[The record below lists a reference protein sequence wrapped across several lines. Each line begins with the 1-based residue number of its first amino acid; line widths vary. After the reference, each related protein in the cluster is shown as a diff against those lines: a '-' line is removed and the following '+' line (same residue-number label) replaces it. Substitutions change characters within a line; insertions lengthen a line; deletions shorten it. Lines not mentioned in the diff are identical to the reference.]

1 MRKYKKLFSML
12 VFIFVA
18 FLCVFSNVSTA
29 QADTPLPCSEVTQP
43 INLTGITSVS
53 TGASLQSTGLRFTYT
68 SGVYRGSDATTPDI
82 LDSGTA
88 TSYSWRNH
96 SISINVLYTTTPEIN
111 AKRGDYIPCD
121 NFYISLPEEV
131 FYVIRKKPSNSLVS
145 SGNGRYDHTAG
156 NGEFEIEYVWQED
169 VIEYKR
175 TNIYYIQAYATF
187 KVDSIAPSV
196 NLSCKNGEFTNENVT
211 VTYSDNLSGVKSAQ
225 YNGTSEANF
234 SEKILIDFSSGRIF
248 NAAGNYTIKVVDNAG
263 WETTKTFT
271 IDKTAPVLTLFGV
284 TDAGYTNKNVSAT
297 WTEECTSVTSQLSN
311 PNDQLT
317 VRYARNAS
325 GDYPT
330 ETTTEYGQGA
340 VLSENGKYLMT
351 ISDRAGNSTSYT
363 FTIDKT
369 APTGTLTN
377 VTDGGYTNKNVTF
390 SWSNSEES
398 ATLDGVAYS
407 SGTTISEE
415 RLHTIVLTDLAG
427 NSTTYTFTIDKTA
440 PTGTLT
446 NVTDGGYTNKNVTF
460 SWSDS
465 GASATLN
472 DAVYFSGT
480 AISAERQYILVLTDR
495 ATNSTTYTFTI
506 DKTAPKLTVSVG
518 NRVHTNQGV
527 TVSYS
532 DTGSSASGLYGRE
545 ESLNYPTAN
554 TRFSS
559 GREFSNEGSY
569 TITVT
574 DLAGNTSSH
583 YFTIDK
589 TAPVIGSYPS
599 FTNSAFTL
607 SAQDKYGSVGAWEYR
622 LNGGTVQRNNDAV
635 ITLGGGMQS
644 NGVWNLRAIDEL
656 GNTSNWVTV
665 NHAFRETFGN
675 ADNVANAYN
684 APTYYVVTL
693 SQKNYVS
700 CFGSYT
706 FAEYDHALSFA
717 IEKEWACRVIKLDG
731 GKSWNYVTATN
742 ENARQIYTD
751 RSELNAVIERY
762 ARRNISDRRVVGKN
776 GVVLNNPT
784 DAHGVTRADAL
795 TVQLARLPALLNA
808 YSGMRFMLAQQ
819 SAALETPQRIVDGNK
834 STATI
839 QFISDGISVREG
851 QVLSLRYGDPL
862 SSVVNEQGWYMIIES
877 DICGNDEKYLIYIDL
892 QQPDLTAKVAYGNGE
907 SDIIAFNQS
916 YVDEN
921 TETMRYTEFSVQ
933 NLSDNI
939 DQYSMIAISGRNL
952 SGQYV
957 WGDELPVISY
967 ENGYYGSYTI
977 TIYDRSLNTLEL
989 TIYIAGAAPTLKHTS
1004 LTNETA

>member
-390 SWSNSEES
+390 SWS
-398 ATLDGVAYS
+398 
-407 SGTTISEE
+407 
-415 RLHTIVLTDLAG
+415 
-427 NSTTYTFTIDKTA
+427 
-440 PTGTLT
+440 
-446 NVTDGGYTNKNVTF
+446 
-460 SWSDS
+460 DS

-717 IEKEWACRVIKLDG
+717 IE
-731 GKSWNYVTATN
+731 
-742 ENARQIYTD
+742 
-751 RSELNAVIERY
+751 RSEE
-762 ARRNISDRRVVGKN
+762 RRVGKEC
-776 GVVLNNPT
+776 
-784 DAHGVTRADAL
+784 
-795 TVQLARLPALLNA
+795 RL
-808 YSGMRFMLAQQ
+808 
-819 SAALETPQRIVDGNK
+819 
-834 STATI
+834 
-839 QFISDGISVREG
+839 
-851 QVLSLRYGDPL
+851 
-862 SSVVNEQGWYMIIES
+862 
-877 DICGNDEKYLIYIDL
+877 
-892 QQPDLTAKVAYGNGE
+892 
-907 SDIIAFNQS
+907 
-916 YVDEN
+916 
-921 TETMRYTEFSVQ
+921 
-933 NLSDNI
+933 
-939 DQYSMIAISGRNL
+939 
-952 SGQYV
+952 
-957 WGDELPVISY
+957 
-967 ENGYYGSYTI
+967 
-977 TIYDRSLNTLEL
+977 
-989 TIYIAGAAPTLKHTS
+989 
-1004 LTNETA
+1004 